1 MDRWVVTRSSGPAAP
16 EVASGLESSPWA
28 PLRQRVF
35 AWLWAGVLISGMGTW
50 MQTVGAQWLLIDAP
64 NAAAV
69 VALVQ
74 AANTLPIMLLAMPA
88 GVIADSF
95 DRRWL
100 LFTVQVYFLLVGVLL
115 LVLTLAGLMPPT
127 LLLVFTFLLGV
138 GGAVQLPAMQASTPE
153 LVPRSQIRSAARL
166 EMVGINLARAAGP
179 ALAGLIIAG
188 FGVSTVFAL

>member
-1 MDRWVVTRSSGPAAP
+1 MSRPADQPTDAG
-16 EVASGLESSPWA
+16 VGLESSPWA

-35 AWLWAGVLISGMGTW
+35 AWLWVGVLISGMGTW

-74 AANTLPIMLLAMPA
+74 VANTLPIMLLALPA

-100 LFTVQVYFLLVGVLL
+100 LFTVQVYFL
-115 LVLTLAGLMPPT
+115 
-127 LLLVFTFLLGV
+127 
-138 GGAVQLPAMQASTPE
+138 S
-153 LVPRSQIRSAARL
+153 SACCCSCS
-166 EMVGINLARAAGP
+166 P
-179 ALAGLIIAG
+179 WPD
-188 FGVSTVFAL
+188 